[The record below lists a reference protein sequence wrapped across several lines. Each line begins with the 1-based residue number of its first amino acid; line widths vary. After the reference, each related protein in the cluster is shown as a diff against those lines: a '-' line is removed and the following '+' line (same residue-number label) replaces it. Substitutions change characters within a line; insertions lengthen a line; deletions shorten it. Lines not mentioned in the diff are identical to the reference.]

1 MDADRV
7 NPQDI
12 RDNRGRFVNGYR
24 HSDLPQEMRNKI
36 HTSQSESWKK
46 RDDYIG
52 NIVNEA
58 PYVYSSWRSI
68 MFTQKGRKA
77 GICDDWRNFR
87 VFYNDVRQSYSKGM
101 VFRRKDINKPF
112 SPDNFIWC
120 TTEEAAKMQSRT
132 TYIEFRGEVL
142 TLNQLA
148 DKYGQSKNALKN
160 RYFNRDKKGY
170 SLEEVIF
177 GRKKKRGSRTVQDYR
192 NCGVNMRA
200 KASKMISSYKNKDK
214 KNGTDICNI
223 DIDWMI
229 DNILSQKCVYCGDD
243 QRIGCDRID
252 NSKGHTKDNVVPCCI
267 ECNTARNNNF
277 SFDEMKIIGN
287 AIKQVKLQRI
297 HEC

>member
-1 MDADRV
+1 MDTDRIGYK
-7 NPQDI
+7 NI
-12 RDNRGRFVNGYR
+12 RDEKGRFTKGYSR
-24 HSDLPQEMRNKI
+24 LDLPEEFKDKMVAA
-36 HTSQSESWKK
+36 QSEAWKK

-52 NIVNEA
+52 DIVNEA
-58 PYVYSSWRSI
+58 PYIYSSWRSI
-68 MFTQKGRKA
+68 MFTQKGKKA
-77 GICDDWRNFR
+77 GICNEWRNFR
-87 VFYNDVRQSYSKGM
+87 VFYNDVRPSYSKGL

-112 SPDNFIWC
+112 SPDNFVWC

-142 TLNQLA
+142 TLKQLA
-148 DKYGQSKNALKN
+148 DKYGQSPYALKN

-170 SLEEVIF
+170 SLEEIIF
-177 GRKKKRGSRTVQDYR
+177 GRKKKRGSKPVQDYR

-200 KASKMISSYKNKDK
+200 KASKMISSYKNKDI

-277 SFDEMKIIGN
+277 SFDEMKIIG
-287 AIKQVKLQRI
+287 ATIRQVKLGRK
-297 HEC
+297 